1 MGEMSRV
8 SGTYAS
14 CFRAAKTHD
23 LLCETGGS
31 IRGQAV
37 GCGMRFVELTPFG
50 PSDPVVDGVVDGVVH
65 GVPVRSMAWMTRA
78 SFRAA
83 ATRATGQPTRAFC
96 VW

>member
-1 MGEMSRV
+1 MGETSHV

-14 CFRAAKTHD
+14 CFGVAKTHD

-37 GCGMRFVELTPFG
+37 GCGMRFNELSPYG
-50 PSDPVVDGVVDGVVH
+50 SGAAGAADVH
-65 GVPVRSMAWMTRA
+65 GARVRSIAWMTRA
-78 SFRAA
+78 SFRAV

>member
-37 GCGMRFVELTPFG
+37 GCGRRFVELTPFG
-50 PSDPVVDGVVDGVVH
+50 PSDTGVDGVVH
-65 GVPVRSMAWMTRA
+65 GVPVRSIAWMTRA